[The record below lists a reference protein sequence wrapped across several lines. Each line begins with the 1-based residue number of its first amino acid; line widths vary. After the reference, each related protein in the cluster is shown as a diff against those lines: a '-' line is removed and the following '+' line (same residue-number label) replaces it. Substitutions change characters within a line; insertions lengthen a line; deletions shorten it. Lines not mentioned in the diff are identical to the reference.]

1 MGTWDATSFGNDTA
15 NDWVY
20 DLEECNDLSHIENS
34 LQQVLDVGDDHL
46 DSDLATEAVAAAE
59 VVAWLDGKPS
69 PVNAYTEKIATWVAA
84 NPIRPSAEIKQMALQ
99 ALDRIQQDQSE
110 LLELWEGD
118 PEWTAAMNDLRD
130 RLSK

>member
-15 NDWVY
+15 NDWAY

-59 VVAWLDGKPS
+59 VVAWLAGKPS

-99 ALDRIQQDQSE
+99 ALERIQQDQSE